1 MPTKDE
7 SHTNIVDTSSATAPR
22 NKWLSRLVILVR
34 ILVGCTFIFSGIVKL
49 IDPMGTMYKIE
60 DYMQAFG
67 MSLYGPAAY
76 YAAVFLSIIEFVLGF
91 NALLGSYLRKTP
103 LFLLIFMAI
112 MTPLTLYLAIANP
125 IPDCGCFGDAITL
138 SNWATF
144 IKNVILL
151 TLVIFLVQFNTRTR
165 SVFHREIQAFIVTWV
180 VIFGLALVY
189 YAHAYSPILDFRPYK
204 VGTDLAAA
212 YFGDDEAMVEYDF
225 VYERD
230 GKQGI
235 FGIDNLPDESDGW
248 QFVERRERSGVTVA
262 HQEKQS
268 ADYFVVY
275 DGNDDVTE
283 SILSHEGYQFILF
296 SEDLKNANDDHINKV
311 HELYD
316 YAREYNYP
324 FYAVTASSPSEIE
337 EWLDNA
343 GGEFSFMFMD
353 KTTIRTIQRANPF
366 VMVLKDGVIYHKYY
380 INHLPSEALLTAPVE
395 NIATYAQ
402 PEDYREDSRIAIM
415 AVVLLVPIL
424 MLYFTERVALFALRR
439 FRRWRKQ
446 QREQIEQ
453 INN

>member
-67 MSLYGPAAY
+67 MSLFGPAAY

-230 GKQGI
+230 
-235 FGIDNLPDESDGW
+235 
-248 QFVERRERSGVTVA
+248 V
-262 HQEKQS
+262 
-268 ADYFVVY
+268 
-275 DGNDDVTE
+275 
-283 SILSHEGYQFILF
+283 
-296 SEDLKNANDDHINKV
+296 NKRYSV
-311 HELYD
+311 
-316 YAREYNYP
+316 
-324 FYAVTASSPSEIE
+324 
-337 EWLDNA
+337 
-343 GGEFSFMFMD
+343 
-353 KTTIRTIQRANPF
+353 
-366 VMVLKDGVIYHKYY
+366 
-380 INHLPSEALLTAPVE
+380 
-395 NIATYAQ
+395 
-402 PEDYREDSRIAIM
+402 
-415 AVVLLVPIL
+415 
-424 MLYFTERVALFALRR
+424 
-439 FRRWRKQ
+439 
-446 QREQIEQ
+446 
-453 INN
+453 